1 MKKACLFLLLLC
13 HFFKFGIVCWQNLR
27 CAIEGG
33 KALKLVLTGSCIPQT
48 PLKEVK
54 TRTLHLCRFKI
65 TC

>member
-1 MKKACLFLLLLC
+1 MIPDCRLC
-13 HFFKFGIVCWQNLR
+13 FTQQSLR

-54 TRTLHLCRFKI
+54 HPSYFKKKTTHTEEKLETQGLCF
-65 TC
+65 